1 MGETVQ
7 YRIGTEA
14 ACSDGS
20 CGHVTRV
27 VVDPVARA
35 ITHLV
40 VEPSHR
46 QGVARLVPVD
56 VVTAAGGRVQLR
68 CSISDFE
75 ALEPAEEAEFLPGS
89 GDFEGFEPDHV
100 LTHPYYRLGAGGLGM
115 SGLGMSN
122 AGMGV
127 GDRGAPNLAKTPLT
141 DTVPRGEVSV
151 RRGDQVYATDGP
163 IGSVHGLVIDP
174 ANQHVTH
181 VMLEEGHLWGRK
193 EVAIPISAVTTIDAG
208 IQVALSKAEI
218 KALPS
223 VDIDRTSH

>member
-7 YRIGTEA
+7 YRIGAEA
-14 ACSDGS
+14 SCTDGS
-20 CGHVTRV
+20 CGRVNRV
-27 VVDPVARA
+27 VLDPVARA

-40 VEPSHR
+40 VEPSHH

-56 VVTAAGGRVQLR
+56 LVTAAGGNVQLR
-68 CSISDFE
+68 CSISEFN
-75 ALEPAEEAEFLPGS
+75 ALEPAEEAAFLPSS
-89 GDFEGFEPDHV
+89 GDFEGYDSEHV
-100 LTHPYYRLGAGGLGM
+100 LTHPYYRLGVGGLGM

-122 AGMGV
+122 AGLGAT
-127 GDRGAPNLAKTPLT
+127 DPGAPNLSKTVLS

-181 VMLEEGHLWGRK
+181 VMLEEGHLWGHK
-193 EVAIPISAVTTIDAG
+193 EVAIPISAITAVDAG
-208 IQVALSKAEI
+208 IQVALSKADI

-223 VDIDRTSH
+223 VDIDRTPP